1 MRVPGEVNGEAV
13 LLAIDTGAPRTTIS
27 SSLWRISER
36 DAMSA
41 SGTTPSASDEV
52 VVTHGVGPLKSPMEV
67 GVAEMEED
75 ALLGYDVLGGDDF
88 GLVDILLSS
97 NKIVMDGFEIPM
109 NNVVVKAKGVASD
122 VQIPDEAEADVG
134 AIYTCVTDDDVQDL
148 QETNYIKED
157 DQDPVMR
164 SDVKFARVR
173 DLGRFEISRSSV
185 VPSLRCST
193 CHGASE
199 DTAIKGRRLYH
210 TKMEKRDGQNH
221 PPWVIARN

>member
-1 MRVPGEVNGEAV
+1 MISGGKQRRFADGVRVPGKVNGEAV

-109 NNVVVKAKGVASD
+109 NKVVVKATELRVMSKFLKRLRQMLARSTRVLLMMTFNSYGR
-122 VQIPDEAEADVG
+122 QI
-134 AIYTCVTDDDVQDL
+134 T
-148 QETNYIKED
+148 
-157 DQDPVMR
+157 
-164 SDVKFARVR
+164 
-173 DLGRFEISRSSV
+173 
-185 VPSLRCST
+185 
-193 CHGASE
+193 
-199 DTAIKGRRLYH
+199 
-210 TKMEKRDGQNH
+210 
-221 PPWVIARN
+221 